1 MMKKRY
7 LALLALLVCLTMLS
21 IGCTKKQEVTY
32 QGKPL
37 NEWIKMLKEPDLA
50 AKTSAIAAISALGP
64 EAKEATPAII
74 ETIRQVRNRDKRML
88 VACVDAL
95 LGMGKEAVPYLI
107 DLLKDDTWEM
117 RRGSAWMLG
126 KLGPD
131 AKDAVPALTEAL
143 NDPNEVVRLK
153 AAEALKKIAGEEA
166 ESKKPDSA
174 ESAPQEK

>member
-1 MMKKRY
+1 MKKRC
-7 LALLALLVCLTMLS
+7 LAILVCIAILS
-21 IGCTKKQEVTY
+21 IGCTKKEEVTY

-37 NEWIKMLKEPDLA
+37 SEWIQMLEQPDLA
-50 AKTSAIAAISALGP
+50 AKSSAIAAIRELGP
-64 EAKEATPAII
+64 EAKEAAPAII
-74 ETIRQVRNRDKRML
+74 KTIRQVRNGDKRML
-88 VACVDAL
+88 VACIDTL

-143 NDPNEVVRLK
+143 KDPNEVVRLK
-153 AAEALKKIAGEEA
+153 AAEALKKIAGA
-166 ESKKPDSA
+166 EPETKGPVSE
-174 ESAPQEK
+174 ESAPQQK